1 VGIPAPY
8 KHQLDAV
15 TFFRNKKDG
24 NLFLEMGTGK
34 TRTAIMI
41 RDEWGKN
48 QALRTLVIC
57 PSVVTHNWR
66 DEFLKF
72 SETQS
77 DEIHVMSSG
86 TGKKKAEYITEKVL
100 PYFKS
105 RGIVILNYEAL
116 LSEDFFDAIY
126 KWKPN
131 CIIMDEV
138 HYLKTATSKRSKLI
152 GTLTKWAD
160 YRLGL
165 TGTPILN
172 NVNDIYGIFKAVD
185 CGETFGTNAH
195 IFAAK
200 YLMDLNAAWKAR
212 TGYFPKWVNNP
223 KTYPALN
230 ELVYKKSIRITKEEC
245 LDLPELV
252 KVTRLI
258 DWEPKQKKAYDDLK
272 KEFLTFIDTKR
283 SDGEKDSVTASLAM
297 VKALRMLQVA
307 SGFVQTDLGEVHE
320 FEKIPRLAVTK
331 ELLEELTPNH
341 KVILWCSYKHNYKML
356 SRICDELKIK
366 HVFITGEQD
375 TNAKRE
381 SELSFRND
389 PDTRVVIANRAA
401 GGVGINLVEASYSI
415 VYSRNF
421 SLAEELQSES
431 RNHRGGSQIHS
442 KITKIDLAIK
452 DSIDEAVL
460 EVLRN
465 KKQVSTDVLDM
476 VRK

>member
-1 VGIPAPY
+1 MVPKPY

-15 TFFRNKKDG
+15 EFFKDKNNG

-41 RDEWGKN
+41 REEWSKR
-48 QALRTLVIC
+48 QALRTLIIC

-72 SETQS
+72 SETEK
-77 DEIHVMSSG
+77 DEIHVMSNG
-86 TGKKKAEYITEKVL
+86 TGKKKAEYVLDKVI

-105 RGIVILNYEAL
+105 RGILILNYEAL
-116 LSEDFFDAIY
+116 LSEELYNAIY
-126 KWKPN
+126 TWKPN

-152 GTLTKWAD
+152 GKLTERSD
-160 YRLGL
+160 YKLGL

-195 IFAAK
+195 IFASK
-200 YLMDLNAAWKAR
+200 YLIDMNASWKSKV
-212 TGYFPKWVNNP
+212 GYFPKLINNP
-223 KTYPALN
+223 NTYPALN
-230 ELVYKKSIRITKEEC
+230 ELVYTKSIRITKEEC

-252 KVTRLI
+252 KITHLV
-258 DWEPKQKKAYDDLK
+258 DWEPKQKKAYEDLK
-272 KEFLTFIDTKR
+272 KEFLAFIDTQR
-283 SDGEKDSVTASLAM
+283 ADGEKDSVTASLAM

-307 SGFVQTDLGEVHE
+307 SGFVQTDSGEIHE
-320 FEKIPRLAVTK
+320 FEKTPRLAVTK
-331 ELLEELTPNH
+331 ELLEELTPKH

-356 SRICDELKIK
+356 SRVCDELKLK
-366 HVFITGEQD
+366 HVFITGEQN
-375 TNAKRE
+375 TNEKRD
-381 SELSFRND
+381 SELAFRND
-389 PDTRVVIANRAA
+389 PETRVVIANRAA

-421 SLAEELQSES
+421 SLAEELQSEA

-452 DSIDEAVL
+452 DSIDESVL
-460 EVLRN
+460 SALRG
-465 KKQVSTDVLDM
+465 KHQVSKDILDM
-476 VRK
+476 VK